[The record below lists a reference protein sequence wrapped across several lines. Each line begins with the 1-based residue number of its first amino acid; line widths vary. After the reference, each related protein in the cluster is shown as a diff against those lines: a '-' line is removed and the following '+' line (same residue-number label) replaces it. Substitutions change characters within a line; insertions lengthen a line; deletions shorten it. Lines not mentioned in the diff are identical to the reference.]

1 MELLRVSELSRRD
14 FVNVVDGRRL
24 GPVKDMHIDEKGMVT
39 ALVLQPGKKHLGLF
53 RFGRDLVIPWNQVK
67 KIGVD
72 TILVEVPSW
81 EKVD

>member
-1 MELLRVSELSRRD
+1 MLRVSELTRRD

-39 ALVLQPGKKHLGLF
+39 ALVLQPGKKRLGLF
-53 RFGRDLVIPWNQVK
+53 RMGRDLVIPWNQIK

-72 TILVEVPSW
+72 TVLVEVASW
-81 EKVD
+81 EKTD

>member
-1 MELLRVSELSRRD
+1 MLRVSELTRRD

-24 GPVKDMHIDEKGMVT
+24 GPVKDMHIDEKGAVT

-53 RFGRDLVIPWNQVK
+53 RFGRDLVIPWSQIK

-72 TILVEVPSW
+72 TVLVEVASG
-81 EKVD
+81 ERTD